1 LFKEK
6 EFCIELRLKY
16 LMDVVKVRRKES
28 EANNGIKQPN
38 LQLELILGGLF
49 DKIEQNYWLAVEI
62 HED

>member
-1 LFKEK
+1 
-6 EFCIELRLKY
+6 
-16 LMDVVKVRRKES
+16 MDVVKVRRKES